1 MKAFQNQTAALR
13 MPLSAFG
20 AVRRPLFWMGCA
32 FLLTVWLLLA
42 LPGWAVL
49 PCAAGGVLCIGWLSR
64 GSLRH
69 FLPLLALFSLLG
81 LAVVLCHRWLAQA
94 RLLPLLAPDRPV
106 SVTLTI
112 EKAVQRGAYRR
123 YSGRAVL
130 ESDAGRAA
138 AEAVV
143 SGYTEEFFSPGETLR
158 CEAVCPEP
166 PKERELLSDSVRLR
180 LVRLIPGDPLDSPH
194 FTARLIRWRA
204 FLADRIH
211 TFAPGETGAVLAAM
225 LVGDRSRLSAGLN
238 ASFRRS
244 GLSHLLVVSGLHLVI
259 LSRMVWLFLA
269 PFVRERR
276 RAFFLIGFCWGFAL
290 LTGAGSSVV
299 RAAVMLTLAQIGDLL
314 GRRGDTL
321 TSLSVAGVLMAV
333 QNPGAILTAS
343 FQLSFGAVAGIA
355 LLSAPIERLLA
366 GEAPGAV
373 RSWLAANLSAGL
385 AAQAG
390 AAPVL
395 LATFGLFPLLGIAA
409 NLLVVGI
416 IAPMMTLGL
425 LSLFFSFAFPGLCAI
440 LLPACRGLAL
450 LLILTARFFSALP
463 FAQMGISFRW
473 QTAGLAG
480 LLCLAVLLLARR
492 PGRDVFRA
500 ALLGWCAVFLTAA
513 VLSAALF
520 RSHAD
525 LLITE
530 KGAVSVSRGTRA
542 VVLGTPADIWEAD
555 ALADALTRLGVQ
567 QIDGVLLS
575 DGERAELPLFRLLGR
590 FGGKRRV
597 ASSDSLALRRFCS
610 AARLIPCGPP
620 DEALLF
626 GAAELLRE
634 GGGYRIVFSEASLLK
649 SEQECA
655 IIGKYGRALPLG
667 ETIAHLRVR
676 LEDIP

>member
-1 MKAFQNQTAALR
+1 
-13 MPLSAFG
+13 
-20 AVRRPLFWMGCA
+20 
-32 FLLTVWLLLA
+32 
-42 LPGWAVL
+42 
-49 PCAAGGVLCIGWLSR
+49 
-64 GSLRH
+64 
-69 FLPLLALFSLLG
+69 
-81 LAVVLCHRWLAQA
+81 
-94 RLLPLLAPDRPV
+94 
-106 SVTLTI
+106 
-112 EKAVQRGAYRR
+112 
-123 YSGRAVL
+123 
-130 ESDAGRAA
+130 
-138 AEAVV
+138 
-143 SGYTEEFFSPGETLR
+143 
-158 CEAVCPEP
+158 
-166 PKERELLSDSVRLR
+166 
-180 LVRLIPGDPLDSPH
+180 
-194 FTARLIRWRA
+194 
-204 FLADRIH
+204 
-211 TFAPGETGAVLAAM
+211 M

-355 LLSAPIERLLA
+355 LLSAPIESLLA
-366 GEAPGAV
+366 GEVPGAV

-390 AAPVL
+390 AAPAL

-425 LSLFFSFAFPGLCAI
+425 LSLFFSFAFPGLSPFCC
-440 LLPACRGLAL
+440 PGRRGLAL
-450 LLILTARFFSALP
+450 LLILTARFFSATALRTDGNLLP
-463 FAQMGISFRW
+463 LADGGAGR
-473 QTAGLAG
+473 TAVPCGSAAG
-480 LLCLAVLLLARR
+480 PP

-513 VLSAALF
+513 VLSAAPFPEPCRPSDHRKRRCLGF
-520 RSHAD
+520 AGH
-525 LLITE
+525 T
-530 KGAVSVSRGTRA
+530 A

-610 AARLIPCGPP
+610 AAGSFPVDLPMRRFSSARRNCSGKAADTGLYFPKPPC
-620 DEALLF
+620 
-626 GAAELLRE
+626 
-634 GGGYRIVFSEASLLK
+634 
-649 SEQECA
+649 
-655 IIGKYGRALPLG
+655 
-667 ETIAHLRVR
+667 
-676 LEDIP
+676 

>member
-1 MKAFQNQTAALR
+1 M
-13 MPLSAFG
+13 
-20 AVRRPLFWMGCA
+20 
-32 FLLTVWLLLA
+32 
-42 LPGWAVL
+42 
-49 PCAAGGVLCIGWLSR
+49 
-64 GSLRH
+64 
-69 FLPLLALFSLLG
+69 
-81 LAVVLCHRWLAQA
+81 
-94 RLLPLLAPDRPV
+94 V
-106 SVTLTI
+106 S
-112 EKAVQRGAYRR
+112 
-123 YSGRAVL
+123 
-130 ESDAGRAA
+130 
-138 AEAVV
+138 
-143 SGYTEEFFSPGETLR
+143 
-158 CEAVCPEP
+158 
-166 PKERELLSDSVRLR
+166 
-180 LVRLIPGDPLDSPH
+180 
-194 FTARLIRWRA
+194 
-204 FLADRIH
+204 
-211 TFAPGETGAVLAAM
+211 
-225 LVGDRSRLSAGLN
+225 
-238 ASFRRS
+238 
-244 GLSHLLVVSGLHLVI
+244 
-259 LSRMVWLFLA
+259 LFLA
-269 PFVRERR
+269 PFVQERR

-321 TSLSVAGVLMAV
+321 TSLSAAGVLMAV

-355 LLSAPIERLLA
+355 LLSAPFERLLA
-366 GEAPGAV
+366 GKAPGAA
-373 RSWLAANLSAGL
+373 RSWFAANLSAGL

-390 AAPVL
+390 AAPAL
-395 LATFGLFPLLGIAA
+395 LASFGLFPLLGIAA

-425 LSLFFSFAFPGLCAI
+425 LSLLFSFVFPGLCAI

-463 FAQMGISFRW
+463 FAQLGISFCW

-492 PGRDVFRA
+492 PGGGVFRA

-520 RSHAD
+520 RNHAD

-530 KGAVSVSRGTRA
+530 KGAVSISRGTRA

-555 ALADALTRLGVQ
+555 ALADALTRLGVR

-590 FGGKRRV
+590 FGGTRRV
-597 ASSDSLALRRFCS
+597 AASDSLTLRRFCG
-610 AARLIPCGPP
+610 AARLIPCEPP
-620 DEALLF
+620 GEALLF

-634 GGGYRIVFSEASLLK
+634 GGGYRTVFSEASLLK

-667 ETIAHLRVR
+667 ETIVHLRVR

>member
-1 MKAFQNQTAALR
+1 M
-13 MPLSAFG
+13 
-20 AVRRPLFWMGCA
+20 
-32 FLLTVWLLLA
+32 
-42 LPGWAVL
+42 
-49 PCAAGGVLCIGWLSR
+49 
-64 GSLRH
+64 
-69 FLPLLALFSLLG
+69 
-81 LAVVLCHRWLAQA
+81 
-94 RLLPLLAPDRPV
+94 
-106 SVTLTI
+106 
-112 EKAVQRGAYRR
+112 
-123 YSGRAVL
+123 
-130 ESDAGRAA
+130 
-138 AEAVV
+138 
-143 SGYTEEFFSPGETLR
+143 
-158 CEAVCPEP
+158 
-166 PKERELLSDSVRLR
+166 RLR

-211 TFAPGETGAVLAAM
+211 AFAPGETGAVLAAM

-238 ASFRRS
+238 VSFRRS

-390 AAPVL
+390 AAPAL

-473 QTAGLAG
+473 QTAGAG
-480 LLCLAVLLLARR
+480 RTAVPCGSAAGPPPGQGRFPGCAARMVCRFSHRSGPFSGPFPEPCRPSDHRKRRCLGFAGHTGGRSRHSRRHLGGRR
-492 PGRDVFRA
+492 PRRRA
-500 ALLGWCAVFLTAA
+500 
-513 VLSAALF
+513 
-520 RSHAD
+520 HA
-525 LLITE
+525 
-530 KGAVSVSRGTRA
+530 SRGPANRRGAPVVESGRA
-542 VVLGTPADIWEAD
+542 SPFPPARPLRREA
-555 ALADALTRLGVQ
+555 A
-567 QIDGVLLS
+567 
-575 DGERAELPLFRLLGR
+575 GR
-590 FGGKRRV
+590 F
-597 ASSDSLALRRFCS
+597 LRFS
-610 AARLIPCGPP
+610 
-620 DEALLF
+620 
-626 GAAELLRE
+626 GAAPLLQR
-634 GGGYRIVFSEASLLK
+634 SPAHSLWT
-649 SEQECA
+649 S
-655 IIGKYGRALPLG
+655 R
-667 ETIAHLRVR
+667 
-676 LEDIP
+676 